1 MTNEMVYKLQQLRIL
16 QEDFVLLLV
25 KAKKMHL
32 RVLSR
37 DRYGKEIDTLEIEL
51 DTYMLP
57 QEREV

>member
-1 MTNEMVYKLQQLRIL
+1 MVYKLQQLRIL